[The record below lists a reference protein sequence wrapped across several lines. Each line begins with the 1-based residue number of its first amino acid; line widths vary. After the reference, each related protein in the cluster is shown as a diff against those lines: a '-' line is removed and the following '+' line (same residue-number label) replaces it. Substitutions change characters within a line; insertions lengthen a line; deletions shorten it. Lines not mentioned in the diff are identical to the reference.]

1 MKKSIL
7 TLINNNLKKC
17 LIILILISVLNITA
31 FILAFGYSSA
41 ICTLSFLSCMIAIY
55 TISNVSGAK
64 FGRLFNMH
72 IIRWHYLR
80 NYDKE
85 NTYQTSCLKYIAIL
99 LPVSAV
105 WSVVNICLAMVS
117 RIV

>member
-7 TLINNNLKKC
+7 TLINNSLKKC

-31 FILAFGYSSA
+31 FILALGYSSA

-72 IIRWHYLR
+72 IFRWYYLKKH
-80 NYDKE
+80 DKE
-85 NTYQTSCLKYIAIL
+85 STYQISCLKYIAVL
-99 LPVSAV
+99 LPISTIWSIVNVFVVVSK
-105 WSVVNICLAMVS
+105 I
-117 RIV
+117 I

>member
-7 TLINNNLKKC
+7 TLINNNLEKC
-17 LIILILISVLNITA
+17 LIILVLISVLNFTA
-31 FILAFGYSSA
+31 LILALGYSSA
-41 ICTLSFLSCMIAIY
+41 VGISSYLSFMIALY
-55 TISNVSGAK
+55 AISNVIGAK

-80 NYDKE
+80 NHDKE

-105 WSVVNICLAMVS
+105 WSIVNICLAIVS
-117 RIV
+117 IIV